1 MQWPSLWRCAESTC
15 CTKELGQLAALMQID
30 CIVSAADRSAAHPM
44 PQSNSTRVSPI
55 TRPVLTSSHAT
66 TQIRERIVLSYSE
79 LRFAKTRHCTPRL
92 IRKCKLTC
100 HRQTRSAQSDAQS
113 AFRAT
118 LAPRPSCASMGH
130 RRCTY
135 CTLAASMEQTA
146 AAMNEYVRTFHP
158 IHEAIPSEM
167 RSARWHQVELDHE
180 GYSPLSRTSG
190 GAAGAA
196 STLW

>member
-1 MQWPSLWRCAESTC
+1 MRRA
-15 CTKELGQLAALMQID
+15 LAARRSSASLPLLCRSTVSSPPPID
-30 CIVSAADRSAAHPM
+30 LQRIQCPNRDPPEQHHE
-44 PQSNSTRVSPI
+44 
-55 TRPVLTSSHAT
+55 TRPDILARNYSHRSGNA
-66 TQIRERIVLSYSE
+66 SCYPHSE
-79 LRFAKTRHCTPRL
+79 LKFAKTRHCTPRL
-92 IRKCKLTC
+92 FRTGKLTC

-130 RRCTY
+130 RRCTC

-180 GYSPLSRTSG
+180 GYSPLSRTS
-190 GAAGAA
+190 AAGAA